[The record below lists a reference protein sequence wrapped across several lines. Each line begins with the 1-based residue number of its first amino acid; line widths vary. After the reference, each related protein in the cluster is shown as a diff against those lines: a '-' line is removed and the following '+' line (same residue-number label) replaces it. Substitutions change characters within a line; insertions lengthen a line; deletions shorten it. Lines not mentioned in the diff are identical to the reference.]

1 MDYSLEIGFSLDTQR
16 ILILIRILYCTV
28 YFLLNSQ
35 RKCEHDDCVIQA
47 PSIKK
52 AETKL
57 FKEEAPSNDELRQRK
72 CNPGEN
78 GEVWEETTPTE
89 DEQFER
95 KVEQYRK
102 DPLYL
107 LNPLPTLHQRK
118 AQNTIRKSGWYDV
131 YDHCRFSEIRRTL
144 LSTAKNRC

>member
-28 YFLLNSQ
+28 YYLLNSQ

-72 CNPGEN
+72 CNPREN
-78 GEVWEETTPTE
+78 GEVWKETTPTE

-107 LNPLPTLHQRK
+107 LNPLPTLHQRR
-118 AQNTIRKSGWYDV
+118 AQNTVRKS
-131 YDHCRFSEIRRTL
+131 R
-144 LSTAKNRC
+144 